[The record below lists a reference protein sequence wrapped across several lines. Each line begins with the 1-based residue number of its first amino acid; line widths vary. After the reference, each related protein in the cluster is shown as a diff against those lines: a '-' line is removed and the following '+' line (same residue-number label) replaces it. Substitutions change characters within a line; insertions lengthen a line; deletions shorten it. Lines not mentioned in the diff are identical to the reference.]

1 MLKLGHGRFRTLALS
16 GVVLGSLLT
25 GGTAI
30 TAGSANAATIAPA
43 HSAATHAH
51 ACGEIGPVF
60 FPQGDGALMI
70 EPSSGLHVIA
80 IAWLIASY
88 PTAVGYV
95 EAWDAFPGERY
106 QSLLDSPLNLLYP
119 EQVSSFAVGLGYD
132 FFTRQYTPE
141 LIYNSCVWDARFDP
155 IN

>member
-1 MLKLGHGRFRTLALS
+1 MFKLGLGRFRTLALS
-16 GVVLGSLLT
+16 SIILGSLVT
-25 GGTAI
+25 GGSAI
-30 TAGSANAATIAPA
+30 TAGSASAATIAPA
-43 HSAATHAH
+43 HSAATHEH

-60 FPQGDGALMI
+60 FPRGYGVLMI

-95 EAWDAFPGERY
+95 EAWDAFPGQY
-106 QSLLDSPLNLLYP
+106 YHSLLESPLNLLYP
-119 EQVSSFAVGLGYD
+119 DQISSFAVGLGYD

-141 LIYNSCVWDARFDP
+141 LIYNSCVWDAQFHP
-155 IN
+155 IS